1 LRLARLE
8 NFLLVTAILVAAAAG
23 VHEFIS
29 RSNSGGSKG
38 GTENSEQTKT
48 HASSDRSGFTEG
60 EVGIQLAQTRA
71 QLSQASEQLK
81 ASQDRVAQLEAQLKQ
96 APALGDLDKAR
107 KQADDQR
114 AQLSQA
120 SEQLKAS
127 QDRVAQL
134 EAQLKQA
141 PALGDLDKARKQAD
155 DQRAQ
160 LSQASEQLKASQD
173 RVAQLE
179 AQLKQAPALG
189 AGAPSS
195 SSDRVG
201 TTSGEAA
208 HSVPPSEP
216 IQHSPLSAETLAQLA
231 RGDSLMGAGDVAA
244 ARLFYE
250 RAAAAGNGEA
260 ALRLGETYDLAF
272 LRRIHAAIQ
281 GDHAQAAY
289 WYRRAVELGQSEAE
303 TLLNDAQT
311 K

>member
-60 EVGIQLAQTRA
+60 EVGIQLAQT
-71 QLSQASEQLK
+71 
-81 ASQDRVAQLEAQLKQ
+81 
-96 APALGDLDKAR
+96 
-107 KQADDQR
+107 
-114 AQLSQA
+114 
-120 SEQLKAS
+120 
-127 QDRVAQL
+127 
-134 EAQLKQA
+134 
-141 PALGDLDKARKQAD
+141 
-155 DQRAQ
+155 RAQ